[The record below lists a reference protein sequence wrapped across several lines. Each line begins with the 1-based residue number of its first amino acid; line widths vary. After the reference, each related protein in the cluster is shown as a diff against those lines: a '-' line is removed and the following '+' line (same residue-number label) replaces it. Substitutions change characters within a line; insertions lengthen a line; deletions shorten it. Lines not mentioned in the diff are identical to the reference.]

1 MLQKLRANT
10 LEMNRKISL
19 SKEVK
24 HVRNSKVGTVGLK
37 RTITK
42 IKYSPA
48 GLSDRLEMRKE
59 SLRQLEDES

>member
-19 SKEVK
+19 SKEENK
-24 HVRNSKVGTVGLK
+24 MGIVGLK
-37 RTITK
+37 NTITK
-42 IKYSPA
+42 IKYPPA